1 MSLVSLHDVSI
12 AFGAQRLLDGVNLA
26 IGPGERIG
34 LLGRNGEGKS
44 TLLALVAGRL
54 QPDEGKIRHAPGV
67 AVNMLEQTPDLQGDM
82 SVYDVVAGGLGEI
95 GRDLADYHHV
105 VSREDLP
112 HERKMQRME
121 TLQRRIDAADGWR
134 MQQRVEKVLS
144 RLSIPADEPVGTMSG
159 GWQRRVSLARAL
171 VSEPRILLL
180 DEPTNHLDINS
191 IEWLENR
198 ILNFRG
204 SVLFVTHDRTFL
216 TKVANR
222 IIDLDR
228 GELRSFAGGYAD
240 YLRRKAG
247 LEAQEARQNA
257 EFDRKL
263 LQEEAW
269 IRQGI
274 EARRT
279 RNEGRV
285 RALMKMREERGRRR
299 ERQGKVRLRLDQAE
313 GSGRLAIE
321 ARNVAFSHGDRVI
334 AESFSTRILR
344 GDRVGLIGPNGIG
357 KTTLIRLLLG
367 KLAPDSGHVRLGH
380 NLKAAWF
387 DQGRAGV
394 DPDATVVDAIGE
406 GREKINVGG
415 RDRHVISYLSD
426 FLFTPA
432 RARSPVRSLSG
443 GEHARMLLAKL
454 FSKPANLLVMDE
466 PTNDLDVETLEL
478 LEELLLE
485 FSGTLLLVSH
495 DRKFMD
501 NVVTSTLALE
511 GGGDIREYVG
521 GYSDWERQRPASI
534 PAGTVPAVDGVG
546 PDTPRERTR
555 HLPERE
561 KSRKKPGYREQQE
574 LSALPQRIENLEHRQ
589 TELTNVVSEGDFYR
603 QDQETVAS
611 TLRELDR
618 ISRELDECYRRW
630 EELES

>member
-12 AFGAQRLLDGVNLA
+12 AFGAHKLLEGANLV
-26 IGPGERIG
+26 IGSNERIG

-44 TLLALVAGRL
+44 TLLALIAGRL
-54 QPDEGKIRHAPGV
+54 QPDEGEIRHAPGV
-67 AVNMLEQTPDLQGDM
+67 AATLLDQAPDLAGDV

-95 GRDLADYHHV
+95 GRDLAEYHHV
-105 VSREDLP
+105 VTRDDLP
-112 HERKMQRME
+112 HERKMRRME
-121 TLQRRIDAADGWR
+121 AVQQRIDAADGWR
-134 MQQRVEKVLS
+134 IQQRVEKVLS
-144 RLSIPADEPVGTMSG
+144 RLAIPADEPVGTLSG

-171 VSEPRILLL
+171 VSEPRLLLL
-180 DEPTNHLDINS
+180 DEPTNHLDITS
-191 IEWLENR
+191 IEWLENQ
-198 ILNFRG
+198 ILNYQG
-204 SVLFVTHDRTFL
+204 SVLFVTHDRAFL
-216 TKVANR
+216 SKVANR

-228 GELRSFAGGYAD
+228 GDLRSWAGGYRD
-240 YLRRKAG
+240 YLRRKAE

-257 EFDRKL
+257 EFDRRL
-263 LQEEAW
+263 QQEEAW

-299 ERQGKVRLRLDQAE
+299 ERQGKARLKLDQAE
-313 GSGRLAIE
+313 QGGRLVIE
-321 ARNVAFSHGDRVI
+321 ARDVTFAHGDKAI
-334 AESFSTRILR
+334 ARDFSTRILR

-367 KLAPDSGHVRLGH
+367 EQAPDSGLVRLGH
-380 NLKAAWF
+380 SQKVAWF
-387 DQGRAGV
+387 DQGRSRV

-406 GREKINVGG
+406 GREKITIGG

-443 GEHARMLLAKL
+443 GEHARVLLAKL

-466 PTNDLDVETLEL
+466 PTNDLDIETLEL

-485 FSGTLLLVSH
+485 FRGTLLLVSH
-495 DRKFMD
+495 DRQFMD
-501 NVVTSTLALE
+501 QVVTSTLVLE
-511 GGGDIREYVG
+511 GGGVIREYVG
-521 GYSDWERQRPASI
+521 GYTDWERQRPK
-534 PAGTVPAVDGVG
+534 PVPAE
-546 PDTPRERTR
+546 PEIPRERPR
-555 HLPERE
+555 HPPERE

-574 LSALPQRIENLEHRQ
+574 LSALPQRIETLEERQ
-589 TELTNVVSEGDFYR
+589 AELTKLVSGGDFYR
-603 QDQETVAS
+603 QDQETVAT
-611 TLRELDR
+611 TLRELDLV
-618 ISRELDECYRRW
+618 SGELEECYRRW